1 MHFLNL
7 MPSQKRRAYFELFV
21 FLLIMWIIFSTI
33 IFVILSST
41 SSGSLLSQL
50 SAAALISAALMAAIF
65 FLARR
70 YYLPRPGIRLVDV
83 AAGRIS
89 LEKDPSVLLVVEKGS
104 AYLRRIKPA
113 RTGAQARYYIG
124 WKEKSESFEMD
135 GSSRVEL
142 TFDLQ
147 ARKPD
152 FEENPLF
159 DEEVLSFPAIRIK
172 AGEKSEVWV
181 ALTSPRPLIFIAHH
195 QTSSTWKLPFKKL
208 KKQAKS

>member
-1 MHFLNL
+1 MEFLNL
-7 MPSQKRRAYFELFV
+7 IPSQQRRAYFELFV
-21 FLLIMWIIFSTI
+21 FLFIMWIIFSTI

-41 SSGSLLSQL
+41 TSGPFLPQLLTS
-50 SAAALISAALMAAIF
+50 ALISAALMVAIF

-70 YYLPRPGIRLVDV
+70 YYLPRPGVKLVDV

-104 AYLRRIKPA
+104 AYLRRIKPP
-113 RTGAQARYYIG
+113 RTGAQARHYIG
-124 WKEKSESFEMD
+124 WKEKTESLEMD

-147 ARKPD
+147 AQKPG

-159 DEEVLSFPAIRIK
+159 DEEVLSFPALRIK
-172 AGEKSEVWV
+172 AGKKSEVWV
-181 ALTSPRPLIFIAHH
+181 AFTSPRPLIFLAHH